1 MRSPLPLAVA
11 LTLAVTVSSAWVL
24 FAYLFLAGADGGI
37 RRNHRLGGVG
47 RALRAPKRG
56 RGPERCR
63 RGLGPRRA
71 TSPVVFGRL
80 LDAGY
85 VFKDIL
91 TGSLVLLLVASVLA
105 AVGCCSGF
113 LAGTQGERSP
123 ELRA

>member
-1 MRSPLPLAVA
+1 VGSGGIIASAAWAELYGPQNVGAVRRVA
-11 LTLAVTVSSAWVL
+11 AAGSV
-24 FAYLFLAGADGGI
+24 LAG
-37 RRNHRLGGVG
+37 
-47 RALRAPKRG
+47 
-56 RGPERCR
+56 
-63 RGLGPRRA
+63 A